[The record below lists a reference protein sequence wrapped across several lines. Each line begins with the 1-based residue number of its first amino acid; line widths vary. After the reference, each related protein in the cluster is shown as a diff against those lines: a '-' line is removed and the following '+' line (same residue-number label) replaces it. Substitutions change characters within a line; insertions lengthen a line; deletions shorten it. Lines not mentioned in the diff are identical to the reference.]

1 MNGKDLEKAL
11 LWEAPHIGEKAPEQI
26 PEAQNFCEGY
36 KTFLNE
42 GKTERECVKKAVSL
56 LTNAGYKE
64 FDPKASY
71 KPGDKIYWVNRKKA
85 IIASTIGTKDLN
97 EGLRMN
103 GAHIDSPRLDLKP
116 NPLFEKD
123 EIAYLKPHYYGGIRK
138 YQWGTVPLSMHGVV
152 MKADGETVEVSIGE
166 KEGDPQFCV
175 TDLLP
180 HLAAEQNGRKLGEGL
195 KGEELNILIGSRP
208 FRDDKISEKVK
219 LNLLNILFEK
229 YGIVE
234 KDFLSAEL
242 ECVPAFKAKDVGF
255 DRSLVGAYGQ
265 DDRVCAY
272 TAFTAIIDM
281 KAVPEKTAVCVLTD
295 KEETGSDGNTGLRSA
310 YLKFFLYDLAENMG
324 SDGRTVISAT
334 RCLSADVN
342 AAYDPTF
349 PDGYER
355 NNCSF
360 VNKGIVVT
368 KYTGAR
374 GKSGTSDASAE
385 YVGLIHNMLDKNDV
399 VWQTGEL
406 GKVDFGGGGTV
417 AAYIANLNIDT
428 IDVGVPVLSMH
439 APYELTAKNDV
450 YMAYKAF
457 TAFYRMK

>member
-26 PEAQNFCEGY
+26 PEAQDFCEGY

-138 YQWGTVPLSMHGVV
+138 YQWAAIPLALHGTIVR
-152 MKADGETVEVSIGE
+152 ADGSAFDVKIGE
-166 KEGDPQFCV
+166 DDGDPIFYIS
-175 TDLLP
+175 DLLP
-180 HLAAEQNGRKLGEGL
+180 HLAAKQNAKPLGEGL
-195 KGEELNILIGSRP
+195 GGEDLNIWLGNIP
-208 FRDDKISEKVK
+208 YTAAKDEKDRTVK
-219 LNLLNILFEK
+219 ENLLRILDEK
-229 YGIVE
+229 YGIKE
-234 KDFLSAEL
+234 EDFLSAEL
-242 ECVPAFKAKDVGF
+242 SLVPAFKAKDVGF
-255 DRSLVGAYGQ
+255 DRGLMAAYGH

-272 TAFTAIIDM
+272 PAYTALFDETS
-281 KAVPEKTAVCVLTD
+281 PEHTVMVVLAD
-295 KEETGSDGNTGLRSA
+295 KEEIGSEGATGMQCAIFTDLIDALAASFGVTSA
-310 YLKFFLYDLAENMG
+310 EIRANSK
-324 SDGRTVISAT
+324 
-334 RCLSADVN
+334 CLSADVN
-342 AAYDPTF
+342 AGYDPNFKDVCEPLNSTF
-349 PDGYER
+349 LSCGA
-355 NNCSF
+355 
-360 VNKGIVVT
+360 GLT
-368 KYTGAR
+368 KFTGSR
-374 GKSGTSDASAE
+374 GKGGSNDASAE
-385 YVGLIHNMLDKNDV
+385 FVGEIRKIFNENGV

-406 GKVDFGGGGTV
+406 GKVDVGGGGTV
-417 AAYIANLNIDT
+417 AKFIAKMNIDT
-428 IDVGVPVLSMH
+428 VDIGVPVISMH
-439 APYELTAKNDV
+439 SPYEVISKADL
-450 YMAYKAF
+450 YEAYRAF
-457 TAFYRMK
+457 RAFVK